1 MTRGRLAIHAHL
13 YQPERADPFSGRI
26 PDDPAAAPGRNWNE
40 RVEADCYRPNARRGN
55 LDRISFDLGP
65 TLAGW
70 LDASA
75 RATLDRIVAADRDQN
90 AVAQGFHHA
99 ILPLAS
105 ARDRQTEIRWGLR
118 DFELR
123 FDRAAEGFWLAET
136 AVDLP
141 TLRALAHERV
151 RWTVL
156 APWQA
161 ADQGIE
167 TRRPHR
173 VDLGDGL
180 DIVVAFYD
188 AGLSGAVSFDPNATA
203 NADRFA
209 RDWVLP
215 RVSAPLHRDGS
226 SRREAGSPLAVIATD
241 AELYGLHQPFR
252 DLFLE
257 RLVAP
262 ASVTGDRGY
271 DLVTLGAAL
280 RDAAAGPL
288 PRARVAERTSW
299 SCHHGVLRWSGECPC
314 APDGRWK
321 DPLRAALERLA
332 GGIDAITAT
341 IVARDAAAAGI
352 EPAPDPWAA
361 RDAYVDVVLGREDP
375 GEFAAGWLGP
385 LAPPAACERL
395 AVLLEAHRWRLAMF
409 ASDGWYWEDPARPE
423 TRQVLRYAAHAARI
437 VDGLTDAGLE
447 RRLVADLALLRS
459 PSSGIDGAAIY
470 GEALAE
476 VGQPAPEPPR

>member
-13 YQPERADPFSGRI
+13 YQPERRDPFSGRV
-26 PDDPAAAPGRNWNE
+26 PDDPAAAPSPNWNA
-40 RVEADCYRPNARRGN
+40 RVEADCYGPNARRGN
-55 LDRISFDLGP
+55 LDRISFNVGP
-65 TLAGW
+65 TLAAW
-70 LDASA
+70 LDDAA
-75 RATLDRIVAADRDQN
+75 GATLRRIVAADRDEN

-105 ARDRQTEIRWGLR
+105 ARDRLTEIRWGLR

-123 FDRAAEGFWLAET
+123 FDRAAEGFWLPET
-136 AVDLP
+136 AVDLA

-167 TRRPHR
+167 SRRPHR
-173 VDLGDGL
+173 VDLGGGL

-203 NADRFA
+203 DADRFA

-226 SRREAGSPLAVIATD
+226 SRREAGSPLTVIATD
-241 AELYGLHQPFR
+241 GELYGHHLPFR

-262 ASVTGDRGY
+262 PAVTGDRGY

-288 PRARVAERTSW
+288 PRVRIVERTSW
-299 SCHHGVLRWSGECPC
+299 SCPHGVQRWWGECSC
-314 APDGRWK
+314 ARDSSWK
-321 DPLRAALERLA
+321 GPLRAALERLA
-332 GGIDAITAT
+332 GAIDAITEAT
-341 IVARDAAAAGI
+341 VAGDAADAAI
-352 EPAPDPWAA
+352 DPAPDPWAA
-361 RDAYVDVVLGREDP
+361 RDAYVDVILGHENAGD
-375 GEFAAGWLGP
+375 FADRWLGP
-385 LAPPAACERL
+385 HAPTATRDRFAR
-395 AVLLEAHRWRLAMF
+395 LLEAQRWRLAMF
-409 ASDGWYWEDPARPE
+409 ASDGWYWEDPARVE
-423 TRQVLRYAAHAARI
+423 TRQVLRCAARAARLA
-437 VDGLTDAGLE
+437 DGLSNAGLE
-447 RRLVADLALLRS
+447 RRLLGDLALLRS
-459 PSSGIDGAAIY
+459 PGRNVDGAAIY
-470 GEALAE
+470 REALAE
-476 VGQPAPEPPR
+476 VGQPVG